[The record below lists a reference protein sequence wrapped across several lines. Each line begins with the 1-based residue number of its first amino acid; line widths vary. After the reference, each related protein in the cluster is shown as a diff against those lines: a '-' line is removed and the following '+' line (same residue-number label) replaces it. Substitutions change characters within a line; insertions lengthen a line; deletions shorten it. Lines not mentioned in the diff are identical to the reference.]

1 MHFPYRFR
9 LISLSTLAV
18 FICYIDRIN
27 ISVAAVEIQDQFGWD
42 NTQLGL
48 VLSSFFI
55 GYIFTQYLG
64 GFLADRYGGKKVL
77 GYGVLFW
84 SLFTILTPAAAHH
97 SFFLLLFTRV
107 LLGLGEGVTFPALHS
122 LYARWVP
129 YQERTRAIAFT
140 NSGIPLGSIFAYV
153 ATPIIMIVYGW
164 EWAFYSF
171 GAIGIVWFF
180 FWQRNITSLPNEH
193 PDISQNELTLIL
205 KEAPASEKAPK
216 LPPFKTLIKNRPLWA
231 IIVAHF
237 CANWPLFV
245 FISWLPIYLKD
256 GLGVDYQDETALFIT
271 LILIPSI
278 VSVIFVN
285 LGGFLSD
292 NFIKQGYDKLS
303 VRRICTIIG
312 FGGSAISLGIIPLFE
327 SIIGVITMLCIT
339 NICAGL
345 GTGGFSVNHADI
357 GPKHTGSIMGI
368 SATIATIPGII
379 GVAISGFL
387 VDLTGSFDSIFYLAS
402 AIVLFGGAFYLTFA
416 SASKQFD

>member
-292 NFIKQGYDKLS
+292 NFIKKGYHKLS

-339 NICAGL
+339 NMCAGL

>member
-292 NFIKQGYDKLS
+292 NFIKKGYHKLS

-339 NICAGL
+339 NMCAGL

-416 SASKQFD
+416 SASNQFD

>member
-292 NFIKQGYDKLS
+292 NFIKKGYHKLS

-339 NICAGL
+339 NMCAGL

-402 AIVLFGGAFYLTFA
+402 AIVLFGGTFYLTFA
-416 SASKQFD
+416 SASNQFD

>member
-97 SFFLLLFTRV
+97 GFFLLLLTRV
-107 LLGLGEGVTFPALHS
+107 LLGLGEGITFPAWHS

-140 NSGIPLGSIFAYV
+140 NSGISLGSIFAYV
-153 ATPIIMIVYGW
+153 VTPIIMIVYGW

-180 FWQRNITSLPNEH
+180 FWQKNITSLPNEH
-193 PDISQNELTLIL
+193 PDISQNELILIL

-231 IIVAHF
+231 IIVAQF

-339 NICAGL
+339 NMCAGL

-379 GVAISGFL
+379 GVAISGVL
-387 VDLTGSFDSIFYLAS
+387 VDLTGSFDSVFYLAS
-402 AIVLFGGAFYLTFA
+402 AIVLFGGTFYLTFA
-416 SASKQFD
+416 SASNQFD

>member
-153 ATPIIMIVYGW
+153 VTPIIMIVYGW

-339 NICAGL
+339 NMCAGL

-387 VDLTGSFDSIFYLAS
+387 VDFTGSFDSIFYLAS

>member
-292 NFIKQGYDKLS
+292 NFIKKGYHKLS

-339 NICAGL
+339 NMCAGL

-357 GPKHTGSIMGI
+357 GPKNTGSIIGI

-416 SASKQFD
+416 NASKQFD

>member
-164 EWAFYSF
+164 EWAFYLF

-292 NFIKQGYDKLS
+292 NFIKKGYHKLS

-339 NICAGL
+339 NMCAGL

>member
-153 ATPIIMIVYGW
+153 VTPIIMIVYGW

-205 KEAPASEKAPK
+205 KEAPASEKAHK

-292 NFIKQGYDKLS
+292 NFIKKGYHKLS

>member
-164 EWAFYSF
+164 EWAFYLF

-292 NFIKQGYDKLS
+292 NFIKKGYHKLS

>member
-97 SFFLLLFTRV
+97 GFFLLLFTRV
-107 LLGLGEGVTFPALHS
+107 LLGLGEGITFPAWHS

-292 NFIKQGYDKLS
+292 NFIKKGYHKLS

-339 NICAGL
+339 NMCAGL

>member
-153 ATPIIMIVYGW
+153 VTPIIMIVYGW

-292 NFIKQGYDKLS
+292 NFIKKGYHKLS

-339 NICAGL
+339 NMCAGL

-379 GVAISGFL
+379 GIAISGFL

>member
-153 ATPIIMIVYGW
+153 VTPIIMIVYGW

-292 NFIKQGYDKLS
+292 NFIKKGYHKLS

-339 NICAGL
+339 NMCAGL

>member
-153 ATPIIMIVYGW
+153 VTPIIMIVYGW

-292 NFIKQGYDKLS
+292 NFIKKGYHKLS

>member
-153 ATPIIMIVYGW
+153 VTPIIMIVYGW

-292 NFIKQGYDKLS
+292 NFIKKGYHKLS

-339 NICAGL
+339 NMCAGL

-402 AIVLFGGAFYLTFA
+402 AIVLFGGTFYLTFA
-416 SASKQFD
+416 SASNQFD

>member
-216 LPPFKTLIKNRPLWA
+216 LPPFKTVIKNRPLWA

-292 NFIKQGYDKLS
+292 NFIKKGYHKLS

>member
-27 ISVAAVEIQDQFGWD
+27 ISVAAVEIQDQLGWD

-292 NFIKQGYDKLS
+292 NFIKKGYHKLS